1 MSKRVIKVVSRD
13 SALAMWQTNFVVDS
27 LRKVTDQ
34 YEFEI
39 VSLKTKG
46 DKVLDVSLAK
56 IGDKG
61 LFTKELEDGLLS
73 GEMDFAVHSLKDIPT
88 VLPEG
93 LQLSAMLTRHN
104 PADVLI
110 SEKYDSF
117 DALPQG
123 AKVGTS
129 SLRRKAQLLN
139 KRPDLNIQDLRGNV
153 NTRMRKLKEENFD
166 GIILAAAGVEKRDFN
181 TFGSRRGN
189 DLVMARG
196 TFANVR
202 IKNLLTAGVEGGY
215 TLYFGTQNVS
225 EPDTEIAADCGTPT
239 FIYDA
244 GMAYKA
250 DGVPTIIIGGEDYGM
265 GSSRDW
271 AAKGTSL
278 LGVRAVITKSFERIH
293 RSNLIGMGVL
303 PLNFA
308 NAADYDRVKDLK
320 DATFSIVGLSN
331 DMEPRSAATLVV
343 TPAGAE
349 SFELPLVVRIDTPIE
364 KEYFRAGGILQYV
377 LTRYC

>member
-1 MSKRVIKVVSRD
+1 MSKRIIKVVSRD
-13 SALAMWQTNFVVDS
+13 SALAMWQTNFVVES

-46 DKVLDVSLAK
+46 DKVLDISLAK

-166 GIILAAAGVEKRDFN
+166 GIILAAAGVERMEWKESI
-181 TFGSRRGN
+181 TEELAY
-189 DLVMARG
+189 DLCLPAVSQGVIAVETRSDDPEII
-196 TFANVR
+196 ALVQLIHDKESEICVNAER
-202 IKNLLTAGVEGGY
+202 ALLRALEGGCQIPIA
-215 TLYFGTQNVS
+215 GHAHI
-225 EPDTEIAADCGTPT
+225 EGDTVVL
-239 FIYDA
+239 
-244 GMAYKA
+244 
-250 DGVPTIIIGGEDYGM
+250 DGLVGSIDGKTII
-265 GSSRDW
+265 RDQMR
-271 AAKGTSL
+271 G
-278 LGVRAVITKSFERIH
+278 
-293 RSNLIGMGVL
+293 
-303 PLNFA
+303 
-308 NAADYDRVKDLK
+308 
-320 DATFSIVGLSN
+320 
-331 DMEPRSAATLVV
+331 
-343 TPAGAE
+343 
-349 SFELPLVVRIDTPIE
+349 PIE
-364 KEYFRAGGILQYV
+364 LAEEIGKQLAKVLSDKGGKEILEQIRME
-377 LTRYC
+377 LNP

>member
-27 LRKVTDQ
+27 LRRVTDQ

-73 GEMDFAVHSLKDIPT
+73 GEMDFAVHILKDIPT

-153 NTRMRKLKEENFD
+153 NTRMHKLKEENFD
-166 GIILAAAGVEKRDFN
+166 GIILAAAGVERMEWKESI
-181 TFGSRRGN
+181 TEELAY
-189 DLVMARG
+189 DLCLPAVSQGVIAVETRSDDPEII
-196 TFANVR
+196 ALVQLIHDKESEICVNAER
-202 IKNLLTAGVEGGY
+202 ALLRALEGGCQIPIA
-215 TLYFGTQNVS
+215 GHAHI
-225 EPDTEIAADCGTPT
+225 EGDTVVL
-239 FIYDA
+239 
-244 GMAYKA
+244 
-250 DGVPTIIIGGEDYGM
+250 DGLVGSIDGKTII
-265 GSSRDW
+265 RDQMR
-271 AAKGTSL
+271 G
-278 LGVRAVITKSFERIH
+278 
-293 RSNLIGMGVL
+293 
-303 PLNFA
+303 
-308 NAADYDRVKDLK
+308 
-320 DATFSIVGLSN
+320 
-331 DMEPRSAATLVV
+331 
-343 TPAGAE
+343 
-349 SFELPLVVRIDTPIE
+349 PIE
-364 KEYFRAGGILQYV
+364 LAEEIGKQLAKVLSDKGGKEILEQIRME
-377 LTRYC
+377 LNP

>member
-166 GIILAAAGVEKRDFN
+166 GIILAAAGVERMEWKESI
-181 TFGSRRGN
+181 TEELAY
-189 DLVMARG
+189 DLCLPAVSQGVIAVETRSDDPEII
-196 TFANVR
+196 ALVQLIHDKESEICVNAER
-202 IKNLLTAGVEGGY
+202 ALLRALEGGCQIPIA
-215 TLYFGTQNVS
+215 GHAHI
-225 EPDTEIAADCGTPT
+225 EGDTVVL
-239 FIYDA
+239 
-244 GMAYKA
+244 
-250 DGVPTIIIGGEDYGM
+250 DGLVGSIDGKTIIRDQMRGPIELAEEIGKQLAEQL
-265 GSSRDW
+265 S
-271 AAKGTSL
+271 AKGGKEIL
-278 LGVRAVITKSFERIH
+278 EQIRME
-293 RSNLIGMGVL
+293 
-303 PLNFA
+303 LN
-308 NAADYDRVKDLK
+308 
-320 DATFSIVGLSN
+320 
-331 DMEPRSAATLVV
+331 P
-343 TPAGAE
+343 
-349 SFELPLVVRIDTPIE
+349 
-364 KEYFRAGGILQYV
+364 
-377 LTRYC
+377 